1 MTPVASLRAA
11 LAAVPGVVGVVAS
24 GSHLTVRY
32 TVAASL
38 TRIPLRHRGLRVTG
52 SLVATE
58 AS

>member
-1 MTPVASLRAA
+1 MTPAASLRAA
-11 LAAVPGVVGVVAS
+11 LAAVPGVVGVEQR

-32 TVAASL
+32 TRAETL
-38 TRIPLRHRGLRVTG
+38 TRIPLRHCGLRVTG